1 MSPSIKGCQPLVGFE
16 EIKGKIILLERGEC
30 MFIDKVKTHFL
41 VNRLTIQNEIFKV
54 LKIYFNL
61 MITHVLGEAH
71 RSRRGH
77 SWNNYG

>member
-1 MSPSIKGCQPLVGFE
+1 MQVVLNIHIFRFLPSSLQLFGIVIMSPSIKGCQPLVGFE

-54 LKIYFNL
+54 LKI
-61 MITHVLGEAH
+61 
-71 RSRRGH
+71 
-77 SWNNYG
+77 